1 MQIQITEL
9 VNAIIILQT
18 QSTQRLIID
27 HLRLRQL
34 LEPSQRRAIGL
45 QPLRE
50 YLDLV
55 SRMLYKNEPVRL
67 PGDDE
72 LQ

>member
-1 MQIQITEL
+1 MCAESGQHPFLCAVETP
-9 VNAIIILQT
+9 
-18 QSTQRLIID
+18 SRLD
-27 HLRLRQL
+27 
-34 LEPSQRRAIGL
+34 ERRIAIGL

-55 SRMLYKNEPVRL
+55 SKMLYKNEPVRV
-67 PGDDE
+67 PADNE